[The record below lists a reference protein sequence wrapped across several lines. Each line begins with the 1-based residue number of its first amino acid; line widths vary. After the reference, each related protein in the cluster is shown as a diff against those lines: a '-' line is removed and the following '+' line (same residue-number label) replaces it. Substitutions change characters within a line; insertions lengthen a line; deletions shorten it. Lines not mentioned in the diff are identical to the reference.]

1 MLLNSRKIKS
11 LVANNDKNLLYFT
24 FTVVINFLCNNR
36 PFEFSFSSNRWDCTG
51 QNRQECGG

>member
-1 MLLNSRKIKS
+1 MLLNIRKIKS

-36 PFEFSFSSNRWDCTG
+36 PSGFSFSIGRWDCTG